1 MTELQRQ
8 LRAGEYAAV
17 ARVLIEYY
25 DKLYDAHT
33 QNGSGSGSGTGC
45 RPGAVLEAVHPEELP
60 KFDAALLA
68 REVLKAVRKFEAQE
82 RARAPAR
89 GAELQPEL
97 QLQDSLTSLLAPADQ
112 RREHRRSIARTDAA
126 FGDERG
132 TKERPPRHNRAS
144 A

>member
-45 RPGAVLEAVHPEELP
+45 RPGVVLEAVHPEELP

-82 RARAPAR
+82 RA
-89 GAELQPEL
+89 
-97 QLQDSLTSLLAPADQ
+97 
-112 RREHRRSIARTDAA
+112 
-126 FGDERG
+126 
-132 TKERPPRHNRAS
+132 S